1 MSILWFAIFASLTYE
16 SCRSA
21 FWGQSF
27 VAELNR
33 LSEHGERKLKMRRES
48 LVASPTPPPGATG
61 AESESA
67 AEGAAASPQM
77 NGVDE
82 AADNVTNGVNE
93 AEIPKDE

>member
-1 MSILWFAIFASLTYE
+1 MST
-16 SCRSA
+16 RSA

-61 AESESA
+61 GESDSVV
-67 AEGAAASPQM
+67 EGAAASPQM
-77 NGVDE
+77 NGVD
-82 AADNVTNGVNE
+82 AAPDEVANGVNE
-93 AEIPKDE
+93 AEDPGEE